1 MLAMNSRLIIFLSI
15 VLAIAML
22 PLTGWPLSR
31 SGASLLLIIAM
42 FYSIFR
48 SGWLLRH
55 QSLDINRVALTAF
68 LTVCCGALI
77 MCAMMA
83 GNKHTEPFNTIK
95 EGLSGLALLFLSG
108 ILIYNL
114 RNKSQAGEHEHLT
127 KQSVLTSA
135 YFIFSTQLL
144 ANLFVWFRA

>member
-31 SGASLLLIIAM
+31 SGASLLLILAM
-42 FYSIFR
+42 FFSILR

-55 QSLDINRVALTAF
+55 QVLDINRIALTAF

-77 MCAMMA
+77 MSAMMV
-83 GNKHTEPFNTIK
+83 GNEHKEPYNTIK
-95 EGLSGLALLFLSG
+95 EGLFGLAIIFLG
-108 ILIYNL
+108 IILIYNL
-114 RNKSQAGEHEHLT
+114 RNKSEADEHVRLT
-127 KQSVLTSA
+127 KHSALTSA